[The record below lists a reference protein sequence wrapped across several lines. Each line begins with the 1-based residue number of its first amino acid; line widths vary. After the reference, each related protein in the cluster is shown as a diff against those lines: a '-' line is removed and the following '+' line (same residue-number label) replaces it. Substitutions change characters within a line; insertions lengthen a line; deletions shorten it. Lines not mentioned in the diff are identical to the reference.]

1 MIVAYNWAVSF
12 GNQFILWR
20 NFTWESLIKALLCFN
35 QIEQLPAI
43 LKIAASIIW
52 EPPYKMAKTTKE
64 VKDIKRIAVFTS
76 GGDAPGMNAAVRAIV
91 RNAFNND
98 LHIYGIM
105 RGYEGMIDGNIKRLE
120 TTDVSNIIHRGGTI
134 LKTAR
139 SMRFMTLE
147 GRRQAYENLMDND
160 IDALIAIGGNGTF
173 TGAVKFME
181 EFPDMPIVGIPGTID
196 NDLFGTDFSI
206 GFDTAVNTAVQAV
219 DKIRDTADSHNR
231 LFFVEVMG
239 RNSGFI
245 ALHTAIAGGAGGI
258 LIPEEETSIEDLV
271 KLLKRS
277 AKRAKLFS
285 IVIVAE
291 GNHMG
296 TVYDIAQKV
305 EEKIHMYDDIK
316 VTVIGHLQRGGSPST
331 LDRVLASVLG
341 FASVEALMAGRTG
354 VMVGIRNNEVHFT
367 PFEEAISKSKP
378 LNMNML
384 RMAHILAQ

>member
-1 MIVAYNWAVSF
+1 
-12 GNQFILWR
+12 
-20 NFTWESLIKALLCFN
+20 
-35 QIEQLPAI
+35 
-43 LKIAASIIW
+43 
-52 EPPYKMAKTTKE
+52 MA
-64 VKDIKRIAVFTS
+64 KDIKRIAVFTS

-139 SMRFMTLE
+139 SQRFMTPE
-147 GRRQAYENLMDND
+147 GRKQAYENLVDND
-160 IDALIAIGGNGTF
+160 IDGLIAIGGNGTF
-173 TGAVKFME
+173 TGAMKFLE
-181 EFPDMPIVGIPGTID
+181 EYPDIPIVGLPGTID
-196 NDLFGTDFSI
+196 NDLYGTDFSI

-239 RNSGFI
+239 RHSGFI
-245 ALHTAIAGGAGGI
+245 ALHTAIAGGAGGV
-258 LIPEEETSIEDLV
+258 LIPEEESSIDDV
-271 KLLKRS
+271 IKLLKRG

-291 GNHMG
+291 GNQMG
-296 TVYDIAQKV
+296 TVYDIAKHVEDKV
-305 EEKIHMYDDIK
+305 DFYDDIK
-316 VTVIGHLQRGGSPST
+316 VTVIGHLQRGGSPSAF
-331 LDRVLASVLG
+331 DRVLSSILG
-341 FASVEALMAGRTG
+341 FASVEGLMAGKSG
-354 VMVGIRNNEVHFT
+354 VMAGIKNNNVQYT
-367 PFEEAISKSKP
+367 SFEEAIAKSKP
-378 LNMNML
+378 LNKELL

>member
-1 MIVAYNWAVSF
+1 
-12 GNQFILWR
+12 
-20 NFTWESLIKALLCFN
+20 
-35 QIEQLPAI
+35 
-43 LKIAASIIW
+43 
-52 EPPYKMAKTTKE
+52 MAKE
-64 VKDIKRIAVFTS
+64 IKRIAVFTS

-105 RGYEGMIDGNIKRLE
+105 RGYEGMIDGNIRRLE

-139 SMRFMTLE
+139 SQRFMTPE
-147 GRRQAYENLMDND
+147 GRKLAYENLIDND
-160 IDALIAIGGNGTF
+160 IDALIAIGGNGTL
-173 TGAVKFME
+173 TGAKLFISE
-181 EFPDMPIVGIPGTID
+181 YPDIQVIGIPGTID
-196 NDLFGTDFSI
+196 NDLFGTDYTI

-239 RNSGFI
+239 RNSGYI
-245 ALHTAIAGGAGGI
+245 ALHTAIAGGAGGV
-258 LIPEEETSIEDLV
+258 LIPEEDSSIDDLV

-296 TVYDIAQKV
+296 TVYDIAKLV
-305 EEKIHMYDDIK
+305 EDKIDLYDDIK
-316 VTVIGHLQRGGSPST
+316 VTVIGHLQRGGSPSAF
-331 LDRVLASVLG
+331 DRVLASVLG
-341 FASVEALMAGRTG
+341 FSTVDALMEGKTG
-354 VMVGIRNNEVHFT
+354 VMAGIKNNNVHYT
-367 PFEEAISKSKP
+367 TFEDAITKRKTF
-378 LNMNML
+378 NKDML
-384 RMAHILAQ
+384 RLAHILAQ

>member
-1 MIVAYNWAVSF
+1 MS
-12 GNQFILWR
+12 
-20 NFTWESLIKALLCFN
+20 EKKS
-35 QIEQLPAI
+35 
-43 LKIAASIIW
+43 
-52 EPPYKMAKTTKE
+52 TKE
-64 VKDIKRIAVFTS
+64 IKRIAVFTS

-120 TTDVSNIIHRGGTI
+120 TADVGNIIHRGGTM

-139 SMRFMTLE
+139 SQRFMTPE
-147 GRRQAYENLMDND
+147 GRKLAYENLVDND

-173 TGAVKFME
+173 TGATKFMAE
-181 EFPDMPIVGIPGTID
+181 YPDIPIVGIPGTID
-196 NDLFGTDFSI
+196 NDLYGTDFTI
-206 GFDTAVNTAVQAV
+206 GFDTAVNTSVQAV

-239 RNSGFI
+239 RHSGYI
-245 ALHTAIAGGAGGI
+245 ALHTAIAGGAGGV
-258 LIPEEETSIEDLV
+258 LIPEEDTSIDDLV
-271 KLLKRS
+271 RLLKRG

-296 TVYDIAQKV
+296 TVYDLAKQV
-305 EEKIHMYDDIK
+305 EGKIDIYDDIK
-316 VTVIGHLQRGGSPST
+316 VTVIGHLQRGGSPSSF
-331 LDRVLASVLG
+331 DRVLASILG
-341 FASVEALMAGRTG
+341 FSAVEGLLEGKSG
-354 VMVGIRNNEVHFT
+354 VMVGIRNNSVHYT
-367 PFEEAISKSKP
+367 PFSEAIAKNKP
-378 LNMNML
+378 LNKDLL